1 MSGNLWMFSD
11 MLDDEDIEMQK
22 HDFITLYQGAD
33 YYGLGLKV
41 FTRMAREAGSVYKIG
56 KKALIRR
63 TIFDEYLRKV
73 YKKELEKNSSD
84 DSGKELMKRQGT
96 MVTDEDSGRMDI
108 RFGLLDYYGGLPRN
122 ITDRLVEQQYIFDE
136 ADAWLDLWC
145 HTVSED
151 PDNAFSFLAPIAQFG
166 KFGAVLTLETLGQRW
181 NWEKTKVWRFFQKH
195 GDVFTLHRLPGAFGC
210 LIFNKLYPTDAEV
223 SIPESEKIERIIA
236 EIRILAKNKQ
246 KVGSDQENLSR
257 LVALYSR
264 QLLTECAEEDEN
276 TMAQN
281 RVALFDPY
289 ILRAYFSHSNCKKCI
304 YDCKGKSLY
313 YPPVIDTSKIR
324 GPCAPVNI
332 TKIAKE
338 MFTYDPPNRR
348 KIAV

>member
-108 RFGLLDYYGGLPRN
+108 RFGLCINAIAIWL
-122 ITDRLVEQQYIFDE
+122 ITVLLV
-136 ADAWLDLWC
+136 
-145 HTVSED
+145 
-151 PDNAFSFLAPIAQFG
+151 FLISQ
-166 KFGAVLTLETLGQRW
+166 
-181 NWEKTKVWRFFQKH
+181 KTR
-195 GDVFTLHRLPGAFGC
+195 
-210 LIFNKLYPTDAEV
+210 AE
-223 SIPESEKIERIIA
+223 
-236 EIRILAKNKQ
+236 
-246 KVGSDQENLSR
+246 
-257 LVALYSR
+257 
-264 QLLTECAEEDEN
+264 
-276 TMAQN
+276 
-281 RVALFDPY
+281 LF
-289 ILRAYFSHSNCKKCI
+289 IQ
-304 YDCKGKSLY
+304 
-313 YPPVIDTSKIR
+313 
-324 GPCAPVNI
+324 
-332 TKIAKE
+332 
-338 MFTYDPPNRR
+338 
-348 KIAV
+348 